1 MQDAGTNRWA
11 HPSVIL
17 VATDLSDLDRLM
29 QPGLGPTQ
37 RSFAYLSKV
46 LAYRRGDLFEKRRR
60 LIDAWEIHCQ
70 TASGIGGAVISLNR
84 GKAPNH
90 IHGYSH
96 IGEVDSL

>member
-1 MQDAGTNRWA
+1 MFRNLTAECTYFPDEVAEAALAHVVGDKVDAA
-11 HPSVIL
+11 
-17 VATDLSDLDRLM
+17 D
-29 QPGLGPTQ
+29 
-37 RSFAYLSKV
+37 
-46 LAYRRGDLFEKRRR
+46 RRGELFEKRRR
-60 LIDAWEIHCQ
+60 LMDAWEIHCQ